1 MMLNLITEY
10 EIIIN
15 LFIIQFDTK
24 NIFHNNINKMDDNS
38 NESSRLIN
46 AKDFENIKY
55 DRFTEDE

>member
-1 MMLNLITEY
+1 MLNLITEY